1 MAARSKARKAALDLL
16 FESDLRGSSTVDL
29 LAGRL
34 ESSHTLDTPQLR
46 EYTTTLVEGVI
57 AHKRKID
64 ELISTYAQGWDLDR
78 LPIVDR
84 NVMRIGIYEL
94 LWGEGIDDAV
104 AIDQALE
111 LVRLLSTDESANY
124 VHGLLARI
132 ASIKGDLAL

>member
-16 FESDLRGSSTVDL
+16 FESDLRGSNAAEL
-29 LAGRL
+29 LATRL
-34 ESSHTLDTPQLR
+34 DSASTLDTPQLR
-46 EYTTTLVEGVI
+46 EYTSTLVEGVI

-94 LWGEGIDDAV
+94 LWNDEVDDAV

-111 LVRLLSTDESANY
+111 MVRLLSSDESANY

>member
-16 FESDLRGSSTVDL
+16 FESDLRGISTVDL

-34 ESSHTLDTPQLR
+34 ESTHTLDTPQLR

>member
-16 FESDLRGSSTVDL
+16 FESDLRGSNTAEL
-29 LAGRL
+29 LATRL
-34 ESSHTLDTPQLR
+34 DSASTLDTPQLR

-94 LWGEGIDDAV
+94 LWNDEVDDAV

-111 LVRLLSTDESANY
+111 MVRLLSSDESANY

>member
-34 ESSHTLDTPQLR
+34 QSAHTLDTPQLR

>member
-16 FESDLRGSSTVDL
+16 FESDLRGSNTAVL
-29 LAGRL
+29 LATRL
-34 ESSHTLDTPQLR
+34 DSENTLDTPQLR

-64 ELISTYAQGWDLDR
+64 ELITTYAQGWDLDR

-94 LWGEGIDDAV
+94 LWNDEVDDAV

-111 LVRLLSTDESANY
+111 LVRLLSSDESANY